1 MVEPGSATGAPDGVD
16 RVSFLLARHGGI
28 TNARIRDA
36 LAEIGYTPRQG
47 STLLTLACGKM
58 SQQALG
64 EAMGIDPSVL
74 VGILNDLEGGE
85 LVERRR
91 DPADRRRHI
100 VAITAKGER
109 ALADVRT
116 VLAGVD
122 RDLFADLAAGELA
135 QLRRLLAKVRTKP
148 DDPACSE

>member
-1 MVEPGSATGAPDGVD
+1 MAEQDSAEGAD

-28 TNARIRDA
+28 TNARIREA
-36 LAEIGYTPRQG
+36 LAQIGYSPRQG
-47 STLLTLACGKM
+47 TTLLTLADSGKM

-64 EAMGIDPSVL
+64 ETMGIDPSVL
-74 VGILNDLEGGE
+74 VGILNDLEGAE

-109 ALADVRT
+109 ALADVRS
-116 VLAGVD
+116 VLAGVE
-122 RDLFADLAAGELA
+122 RELFGDLAADELA
-135 QLRRLLAKVRTKP
+135 ELCRLLSKVRTRA
-148 DDPACSE
+148 DDPACSEQ

>member
-1 MVEPGSATGAPDGVD
+1 MAEQDGAD

-36 LAEIGYTPRQG
+36 LAAIGYSPRQG
-47 STLLTLACGKM
+47 STLLSLADAGRM

-64 EAMGIDPSVL
+64 ETMGVDPSVL
-74 VGILNDLEGGE
+74 VGILNDLEDGE

-109 ALADVRT
+109 AVADVRS

-122 RDLFADLAAGELA
+122 RELFADLDASELA
-135 QLRRLLAKVRTKP
+135 MLRGLLAKVRTKP
-148 DDPACSE
+148 GDPACTE